1 VELFTEWEM
10 ASQSSFGVNW
20 IPRAPSLKLSGSRRS
35 CRLRRVS
42 QLMREGTN
50 DWDEARIRQFFH
62 SWDAEEILKIK
73 LPVTK
78 VQDLVAW
85 HYEKSGV
92 FSVRS

>member
-10 ASQSSFGVNW
+10 ASQSAFGVNW

-50 DWDEARIRQFFH
+50 DWDC
-62 SWDAEEILKIK
+62 K
-73 LPVTK
+73 TN
-78 VQDLVAW
+78 
-85 HYEKSGV
+85 
-92 FSVRS
+92 